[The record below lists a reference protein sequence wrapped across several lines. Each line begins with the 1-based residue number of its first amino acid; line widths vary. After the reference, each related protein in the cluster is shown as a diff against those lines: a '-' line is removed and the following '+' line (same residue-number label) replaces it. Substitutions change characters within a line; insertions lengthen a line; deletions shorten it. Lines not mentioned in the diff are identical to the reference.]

1 MSTTRKPGPEPRYTR
16 DQVAERALALLD
28 TDDPGGLTIRR
39 LAADLGM
46 STMAVYRYFPHRE
59 ALIDAAIEVAAP
71 ELMFPQPGAAPWK
84 EQLADLARQ
93 LYKAGVRH
101 PAIARERFSRP
112 LQSPSAMRV
121 TDRAIALLLQAGLAK
136 RDAVAAFK
144 ALLIHTFGAA
154 AITAGESRGAV
165 RRSASHGHQ
174 AVPAD
179 LFPAMAQV
187 APELDAALGSDDA
200 FELGLVLL
208 LDGVERHAA
217 ATSAHRTERSLCR
230 RPRRRRNLGLSR
242 AGDYLKSVCVMPWV
256 SGFCVVDMS
265 LT

>member
-16 DQVAERALALLD
+16 DQVAARALALLD
-28 TDDPGGLTIRR
+28 AHDPGGLTMRR

-46 STMAVYRYFPHRE
+46 STMALYRYFPHRE

-71 ELMFPQPGAAPWK
+71 EVTLPEPGAAPWK

-93 LYKAGVRH
+93 LYEAGVRH

-112 LQSPSAMRV
+112 LQSPSAMKV

-144 ALLIHTFGAA
+144 SLLIHTFGAA
-154 AITAGESRGAV
+154 AITVGESSGAV
-165 RRSASHGHQ
+165 RRSASHAHQ

-179 LFPAMAQV
+179 LFPAMAHV

-200 FELGLVLL
+200 FELGLIIL

-217 ATSAHRTERSLCR
+217 ATSTHRTDPAPPHAGVPFS
-230 RPRRRRNLGLSR
+230 PPTRRRSR
-242 AGDYLKSVCVMPWV
+242 
-256 SGFCVVDMS
+256 
-265 LT
+265 